1 MQNFSNLRIVLYD
14 GECALCNRTVS
25 FLIKAD
31 RNQKLKFA
39 PLGGV
44 TAKILNINEFADGE
58 ASVIYYKN
66 EKVHYKSTA
75 ILYIILELP
84 LPWKLFY
91 VFKIVPTFIRDYCY
105 KVIGKNRY
113 NWFGKAKSC
122 IMNESKYKGRLL
134 D

>member
-1 MQNFSNLRIVLYD
+1 MQNFSIHRIVFYD
-14 GECALCNRTVS
+14 GDCALCNRTVS

-31 RNQKLKFA
+31 KNKRLKFA
-39 PLGGV
+39 PLEGV
-44 TAKILNINEFADGE
+44 TAKLLSINEFADGE
-58 ASVIYYKN
+58 ASVVFYNN
-66 EKVHYKSTA
+66 EKVDYKSTA
-75 ILYIILELP
+75 ILNIIRELP
-84 LPWKLFY
+84 FPWNLFY
-91 VFKIVPTFIRDYCY
+91 VLKIVPPFIRDYCY

>member
-1 MQNFSNLRIVLYD
+1 MQNFSIHRIVFYD
-14 GECALCNRTVS
+14 GECALCNRTIS
-25 FLIKAD
+25 FLIKVD
-31 RNQKLKFA
+31 RSQKLKFA
-39 PLGGV
+39 PLEGV
-44 TAKILNINEFADGE
+44 TAKLLKINEFADGE
-58 ASVIYYKN
+58 ASVVFYNK

-75 ILYIILELP
+75 ILNIIQELP
-84 LPWKLFY
+84 FPWNLFY
-91 VFKIVPTFIRDYCY
+91 VLKIVPPFIRDYCY

>member
-58 ASVIYYKN
+58 ASVVFYNN

-105 KVIGKNRY
+105 KIIGKNRY